1 MTVATEM
8 LQKYGPKIKTPLP
21 GPEARRIVE
30 ADDRLIS
37 PSYTRSYPMVAK
49 RGRGV
54 RVEDVDG
61 NEFLDFAAG
70 IAVVSTGHCH
80 PEVVAAIQQQ
90 AGELIHMSGT
100 DFYYEGLIALS
111 ERLSGIAPMPG
122 PHRFYYGNSGAEAI
136 ECALKIA
143 RYHTGR
149 QNIIAFFGAF
159 HGRTMGALS
168 LTASKPQQRRRFAPL
183 VPGVTHIRYPYAYR
197 GCSGGP
203 QEEEA
208 FALGCARYI
217 EEKLFHT
224 TLAPEEV
231 AAIFVEPIQ
240 GEGGYVVA
248 PTIFMQELR
257 RICDKYGI
265 LLVADE
271 VQSGAGRTGK
281 WWAIEHT
288 GVEPDIVC
296 MAKGIASGMPLGICM
311 TRAAIMDWKPGS
323 HASTF
328 GGNPVCIAAALATI
342 DIIEREG
349 MANAAA
355 QGEKMFARLR
365 QWPSRHPVIGD
376 VRGRGLMIGIE
387 IVKDQGTREVGA
399 AAARPDRRSGVR
411 ARAADSWLRGKLDSP
426 CPAAYRERARGVRR
440 ARHSGRVC
448 RRGGAGSSAPS
459 RGCGGGRLAA
469 RLHSNGGVERSGS
482 ASFIS
487 GDGGRCR
494 RSASSV
500 SRRKLPLPGT
510 PRRWPRWRAPGA
522 ACHGTSPAPHSGTK
536 PRRRDT
542 RSS

>member
-1 MTVATEM
+1 MQNNGQISSNLFA
-8 LQKYGPKIKTPLP
+8 QYGPKLLGPVP
-21 GPEARRIVE
+21 GPKARAIV
-30 ADDRLIS
+30 AGDDRYIS

-49 RGRGV
+49 RGRGM

-70 IAVVSTGHCH
+70 IAVTSTGHCH
-80 PEVVAAIQQQ
+80 PEVVKAIQDQ
-90 AGELIHMSGT
+90 AAELIHMSGT
-100 DFYYEGLIALS
+100 DFYYEHMTKLAD
-111 ERLSGIAPMPG
+111 RLSAIAPMAG

-149 QNIIAFFGAF
+149 QNIIAFLGAF

-168 LTASKPQQRRRFAPL
+168 LTASKPQQKRRFAPL
-183 VPGVTHIRYPYAYR
+183 VPGVTHVRYPYAYR

-203 QEEEA
+203 QEEEK

-217 EEKLFHT
+217 EEKLFKT

-257 RICDKYGI
+257 RICDRYGI

-288 GVEPDIVC
+288 EVAPDIVC

-311 TRAAIMDWKPGS
+311 TRAEIMDWKPGS

-328 GGNPVCIAAALATI
+328 GGNPVAIAAALATM
-342 DIIEREG
+342 DVLEREG
-349 MANAAA
+349 IANAAKVGDA
-355 QGEKMFARLR
+355 MTQRLKG
-365 QWPSRHPVIGD
+365 WVTKYPIVAD
-376 VRGRGLMIGIE
+376 VRGRGLMIGVE
-387 IVKDQGTREVGA
+387 IVKDQKTREA
-399 AAARPDRRSGVR
+399 APQLRDRIVDL
-411 ARAADSWLRGKLDSP
+411 AFERGLLML
-426 CPAAYRERARGVRR
+426 
-440 ARHSGRVC
+440 
-448 RRGGAGSSAPS
+448 
-459 RGCGGGRLAA
+459 GCGETSLRLAPPLVVKQGEA
-469 RLHSNGGVERSGS
+469 DVALDILEACIGMAQNERNVTETKHQVEVH
-482 ASFIS
+482 ASQS
-487 GDGGRCR
+487 
-494 RSASSV
+494 
-500 SRRKLPLPGT
+500 
-510 PRRWPRWRAPGA
+510 
-522 ACHGTSPAPHSGTK
+522 
-536 PRRRDT
+536 
-542 RSS
+542 